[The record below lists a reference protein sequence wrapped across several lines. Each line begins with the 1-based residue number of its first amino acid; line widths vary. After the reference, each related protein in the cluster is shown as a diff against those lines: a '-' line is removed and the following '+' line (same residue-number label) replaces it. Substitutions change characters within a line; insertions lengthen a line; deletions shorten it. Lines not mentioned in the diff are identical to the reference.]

1 MKETKV
7 VYMAAVKD
15 LLAELEKLRLDVLA
29 GEVQGWGGTVKFT
42 DGREVAYIGGTFK
55 HSTADQARA
64 MLKVSA
70 LRTMMEDTP
79 PKRKNDAQ
87 ADDPRRSGAS
97 WLRHT
102 AAH

>member
-15 LLAELEKLRLDVLA
+15 LLAELEKLRLDVVR
-29 GEVQGWGGTVKFT
+29 GEVQGWGGAVKFT

-55 HSTADQARA
+55 DSSADQARA

-70 LRTMMEDTP
+70 LRMQAEDP
-79 PKRKNDAQ
+79 PLRRNDAQ
-87 ADDPRRSGAS
+87 ANDPRRSGAS

-102 AAH
+102 AAP